1 MTKIVIDF
9 IFSDIDNPMQ
19 LFAQGCSIVP
29 DKSGKAVFA
38 ADIELPSKII
48 LEVSGKNKNDTIVDA
63 QGNILKD
70 KCIIIENVHVDGIS
84 PHINFLKKWPR
95 LMVGGKGSNKI
106 VYSNYF
112 GFNGIVELEFE
123 GANVFQWLLRTN
135 KFRDSNWNTTY

>member
-1 MTKIVIDF
+1 MTKILIDF
-9 IFSDIDNPMQ
+9 TFSDIDNPMQ
-19 LFAQGCSIVP
+19 LSAQGHPVIP
-29 DKSGKAVFA
+29 DAFGKAMFI

-48 LEVSGKNKNDTIVDA
+48 LEVSGKNKNDTVVDA
-63 QGNILKD
+63 HGNIVKD
-70 KCIIIENVHVDGIS
+70 KCIIIENVYVDGLS
-84 PHINFLKKWPR
+84 PNINFLKKWPR
-95 LMVGGKGSNKI
+95 LMAGGKGSNKI